1 MSTIA
6 IKEFFSDPKKRQL
19 FIWAGVLLFLYFMVP
34 LFFSTDDKPKRS
46 NLDQSGTEFFS
57 VAEVEQ
63 MEEKKTKELFNQ
75 LSADAQNREIAAY
88 NQEQRLKDREKR
100 MEMELTKMRNDMA
113 QQKQWLDQLKQELMN
128 NKTTLTGAGTGGN
141 TDANGNVIRHDPNGT
156 VAQIVEQPQTQ
167 VITRQPLVT
176 GNILRTVTQGKVRSV
191 KETGLIE
198 EQNVQMVTVTENSQQ
213 VKNNNPQ
220 IAAASNEA
228 REKKEDDNST
238 WLSAG
243 SILTGTLINGIDAPT
258 SGGQQQK
265 MPMPVLVRLKHEAIM
280 PNNYSLDIREC
291 LVIGTS
297 IGDLATTR
305 AFIRA
310 ETLSC
315 ITEDNQAI
323 EVPLTAYAVGR
334 DGKNGIDGRLVTK
347 SGGLMSNAMAAGFLS
362 GLSKAAAP
370 QSINVLNTNPGE
382 ESLFQNTDWASM
394 GQSAA
399 LNGASTSFDMIA
411 KYYLEL
417 VDASWPVVEV
427 LGGREVDFIV
437 QRGLALKTG
446 K

>member
-1 MSTIA
+1 MTSIA
-6 IKEFFSDPKKRQL
+6 IKEFFADPKKRQL
-19 FIWAGVLLFLYFMVP
+19 FIWGGILLFLYIMVP
-34 LFFSTDDKPKRS
+34 IFFKSDNKPK
-46 NLDQSGTEFFS
+46 LIGQDTTGTEFFS

-75 LSADAQNREIAAY
+75 LSADAQNREVAAF

-100 MEMELTKMRNDMA
+100 MEMELSKMRNDMA
-113 QQKQWLDQLKQELMN
+113 QQKQWLEQLKQELMN
-128 NKTTLTGAGTGGN
+128 NKTPIDAGASN
-141 TDANGNVIRHDPNGT
+141 SDVNGNVIRHDPNAT

-191 KETGLIE
+191 KETGMIE
-198 EQNVQMVTVTENSQQ
+198 EQNVEMVTVSENSQQ
-213 VKNNNPQ
+213 VKSNNPQ
-220 IAAASNEA
+220 TSAAAKDA
-228 REKKEDDNST
+228 KEKKEDNNST

-280 PNNYSLDIREC
+280 PNNFTLDIREC

-323 EVPLTAYAVGR
+323 EVPLNAYAVGR
-334 DGKNGIDGRLVTK
+334 DGKNGIDGTLVTK
-347 SGGLMSNAMAAGFLS
+347 SGGLMGNAMAAGFLS

-370 QSINVLNTNPGE
+370 QSINVLNTTPGE
-382 ESLFQNTDWASM
+382 KSLFQNTDWASM

-417 VDASWPVVEV
+417 VDSSWPVVEV
-427 LGGREVDFIV
+427 LGGRELDFIV